1 MPAASTSATPGLL
14 MSGTSIATALA
25 PILVASAETSAA
37 AMSGDSANNGP
48 TRDVVRHARMTAKPA
63 SLPSRRATMAAR
75 SGSVIQAARKLSR
88 ASEKN
93 RRSKAASRSNGTL
106 RASTRLTPAGGL
118 PTGGGPS

>member
-1 MPAASTSATPGLL
+1 
-14 MSGTSIATALA
+14 
-25 PILVASAETSAA
+25 
-37 AMSGDSANNGP
+37 
-48 TRDVVRHARMTAKPA
+48 
-63 SLPSRRATMAAR
+63 MAAR

-106 RASTRLTPAGGL
+106 CASTRLTPAGGL